1 MTEESLLHLSNRILE
16 NSFSNE
22 DVKLIQTLFFSD
34 SEEIGDFDLIVVL
47 AGEKLNRMESAVKL
61 YQMRKV
67 PILISGGNLSKEGI
81 REWEKYFHYG
91 ESHGVLTG
99 DMLVEGES
107 KNTYENLLYS
117 LKILSK
123 KDEFQRPVF
132 VSSSQHLL
140 RVSLTLFKV
149 LEEFP
154 LSITYSFYPADSK
167 NVTSESWYFSSE
179 GRSEIAGELNKILQ
193 YHLISYLKFK

>member
-1 MTEESLLHLSNRILE
+1 MTEESLFHLSNRILK
-16 NSFSNE
+16 NSFSKE

-34 SEEIGDFDLIVVL
+34 SEEICYFDLIVVL

-81 REWEKYFHYG
+81 REWEKYFRYG
-91 ESHGVLTG
+91 ESHGVLTS

-117 LKILSK
+117 LKILAK
-123 KDEFQRPVF
+123 KKQFQRIVF

-154 LSITYSFYPADSK
+154 ISITYSFYPADSK
-167 NVTSESWYFSSE
+167 NVSLESWCFSSE
-179 GRSEIAGELNKILQ
+179 GRSEIAGELKKIIQ
-193 YHLISYLKFK
+193 YHLVPYLKLK